1 MWVVATGFEVE
12 EDVRVQTL
20 WLGNQSQQ
28 ERRARQSAREVTR
41 VDSERRDLRSSRQ
54 TTSELRHKKSVL

>member
-41 VDSERRDLRSSRQ
+41 VDKERRSGSKLRSSSEAK
-54 TTSELRHKKSVL
+54 SELRVT